1 MIATTAKS
9 ESGIVATLQT
19 LTVANAEKAISLV
32 NRWLHRDVGFFIHVS
47 RAVLDPVTSYWRLP
61 VELAYPQTGSLGVIG
76 EVYLNAADGQFVERP
91 TVEELQQ
98 RATELAH
105 AHGITEDDNGDEE
118 A

>member
-1 MIATTAKS
+1 MIATTA
-9 ESGIVATLQT
+9 ESGTVATLQT
-19 LTVANAEKAISLV
+19 PAVANAEKAISLV
-32 NRWLHRDVGFFIHVS
+32 NRWLHRDVGFFIHVW
-47 RAVLDPVTSYWRLP
+47 RATLDPVTSYWRLP

-91 TVEELQQ
+91 TAEELQQ

-105 AHGITEDDNGDEE
+105 AHGFTEDDGDEE